1 MVLDLFFNLLIYPL
15 KQVIEFSFSLFF
27 HVFKNPGAAILG
39 VSLAVTILCL
49 PLYIVAEK
57 WTDFERDIQKKLE
70 PGVKRIKKF
79 FKSDEQYMILT
90 TFYRQNHYH
99 PIMALRSSFSLL
111 IQIPFFL
118 LIFLF

>member
-57 WTDFERDIQKKLE
+57 WTDFERDIQKDLE

-79 FKSDEQYMILT
+79 FKGDEAVHDSYDILPSEPLSSDYGV
-90 TFYRQNHYH
+90 
-99 PIMALRSSFSLL
+99 ALKF
-111 IQIPFFL
+111 
-118 LIFLF
+118 